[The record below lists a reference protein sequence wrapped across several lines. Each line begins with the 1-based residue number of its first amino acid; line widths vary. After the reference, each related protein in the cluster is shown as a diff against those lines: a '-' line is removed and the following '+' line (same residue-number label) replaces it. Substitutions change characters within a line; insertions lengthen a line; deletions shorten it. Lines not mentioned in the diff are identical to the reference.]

1 MVNHEKDCVRK
12 GTPETE
18 GTTQFWRH
26 NNVLPLEAF
35 RLYFRLVGVSS
46 VPTIPSSWYRRMSLE
61 EQSVGTAGPVDV
73 QSARCEF
80 HPHLGISRSGL
91 LCALIFIEAV
101 IWYLRKASRAQQISQ
116 PRTDGG
122 ACQLVA
128 ARQVIRRLARITKHA
143 QDPFAD
149 MCEAD
154 TSDLPVPAG
163 VQSARCQNG

>member
-1 MVNHEKDCVRK
+1 
-12 GTPETE
+12 
-18 GTTQFWRH
+18 
-26 NNVLPLEAF
+26 VLPLEAF
-35 RLYFRLVGVSS
+35 RLYFRLVDISS
-46 VPTIPSSWYRRMSLE
+46 VPTIPPSWYRRISLE
-61 EQSVGTAGPVDV
+61 EQSAGTTGPVNV

-80 HPHLGISRSGL
+80 HLHLEMSRSGL

-128 ARQVIRRLARITKHA
+128 ARQGPPMMRRRLARITKHA
-143 QDPFAD
+143 QDPFDD

-154 TSDLPVPAG
+154 TSDL
-163 VQSARCQNG
+163 